1 MTMKKRVEDS
11 MKLPRH
17 SKVMEATSRGELK
30 DIFRFWY
37 RVYVK
42 EMGKRFTYADHGAE
56 TLCDALTENST
67 VFYITDDEGI
77 IATLRITPG
86 DAPGIPEEIISFY
99 ELKQF
104 GEFSGKE
111 ISFSSRLIV
120 AESWRGS
127 SLVGLLIMEAFLG
140 FMSWGHRFNFAYC
153 APELIQLYERLGM
166 RRYKDN
172 LYDSDVGLR
181 IPMVLIIGDHD
192 HFRAVQSPFLRLCAN
207 HHPDREAVAWFS
219 RTFQALPVS
228 KPTRTMRESDLW
240 SFFQT
245 RLREQ
250 DIPLFA
256 GMGEEEITR
265 FLKAGTIIACKSGE
279 RVVRRGEV
287 GHEMFLILSGGVEV
301 RYQQEDREHLLD
313 TFNRGEIFGE
323 MAFVSELPRSAD
335 VVAVTDVELLIINQ
349 RFLEKMVKIS
359 PELSSK
365 ILLNLAVVLCHRLR
379 TTTLGWVRS
388 IDYFKLPNVE
398 KTP

>member
-1 MTMKKRVEDS
+1 MIVQKRVGDG
-11 MKLPRH
+11 MKLPGH
-17 SKVMEATSRGELK
+17 SKVMVATNRDELE
-30 DIFRFWY
+30 DVFRFWY
-37 RVYVK
+37 RIYVK

-56 TLCDALTENST
+56 TLRDALTENSM

-86 DAPGIPEEIISFY
+86 DAPGIPEEIVSFY
-99 ELKQF
+99 DLKQF
-104 GEFSGKE
+104 GEFSSKE

-120 AESWRGS
+120 KESWRGS
-127 SLVGLLIMEAFLG
+127 SLVGLLIMEAFRG
-140 FMSWGHRFNFAYC
+140 FMSQGHRFNFAYC
-153 APELIQLYERLGM
+153 APELVQLYERLGM

-172 LYDSDVGLR
+172 LYDSNVGLR
-181 IPMVLIIGDHD
+181 IPMVLITGDHD
-192 HFRAVQSPFLRLCAN
+192 HFRAVRSPFLRLCAN
-207 HHPDREAVAWFS
+207 HHPDGEAVGWFNG
-219 RTFQALPVS
+219 TFRSLPVNM
-228 KPTRTMRESDLW
+228 PTGTMRESDLW
-240 SFFQT
+240 HFFQT

-250 DIPLFA
+250 DIQLFA

-265 FLKAGTIIACKSGE
+265 FLKAGTIIACKAGE

-301 RYQQEDREHLLD
+301 RYQKEGREHLLD

-335 VVAVTDVELLIINQ
+335 VVAISDVELLIINQ
-349 RFLEKMVKIS
+349 RFLEKMAKIS
-359 PELSSK
+359 PELSSR

-388 IDYFKLPNVE
+388 IDYFRLPNEE